1 MSGAINS
8 HIPAARRFEIQMQFR
23 KKAQVEHVQRMRLAA
38 HNTGFEKSVDMH
50 TKTLED
56 LGETPWP
63 LEPLDDD

>member
-1 MSGAINS
+1 
-8 HIPAARRFEIQMQFR
+8 MQFR